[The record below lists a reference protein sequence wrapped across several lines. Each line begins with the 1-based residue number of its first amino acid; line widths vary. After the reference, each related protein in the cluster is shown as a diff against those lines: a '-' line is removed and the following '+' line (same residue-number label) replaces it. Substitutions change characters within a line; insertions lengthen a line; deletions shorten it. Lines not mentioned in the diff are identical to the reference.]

1 MRCEAVRRALSGEL
15 DGEPL
20 GVAAVKHLAACS
32 TCPAY
37 RARLLDL
44 RTRTSRMADGPAPD
58 LVDRVLGGLH
68 DKDMSHRRRTR
79 WLAPAAG
86 LAAGALIGV
95 VLAGGLSGPT
105 VSLAG
110 RLPEEVV
117 ASQASLNELEAAFT
131 VRESIRPGIQ
141 RTYDGALSF
150 ESPEYLALNLV
161 QTGGPAGWS
170 DNSWSLI
177 VDGTSSLV
185 TVPFP
190 CPTLGGCTEA
200 RAQSALTTGRDP
212 FSSITPAPLDAV
224 IPTAVLRNSD
234 DPVRLPAR
242 LLAGRDAVGF
252 EVTAAQARPLLDA
265 FFGMGNWRQIHST
278 DLVSIWLD
286 IEQFTPLL
294 VTVTA
299 SVSPDRAAWAARRDY
314 EDGPEPYL
322 VIEYQSV
329 TFGGITRPEITPPV
343 GVVERDAGFVGAAI
357 EPPIDPGLPLVVSGH
372 IAGFVQLEVWAWSDG
387 RAWLRLDR
395 AVEWTGPGLFG
406 NTGLAVEA
414 VQAGN
419 GIVYRAGDGSAAFV
433 HGDGFD
439 AIVSGSVDTDQL
451 VEAIGLI
458 PGRGIEVPSDWPE
471 SLAAPNVMGTAFIPV
486 GLPGFGDP
494 IVGTLDGTLV
504 IDLFG
509 GGDRSARITQRPG
522 ERISPP
528 LDPDARAVEVRG
540 TTARY
545 SPMFGTL
552 EWVEDGVVFSVEA
565 PALSSDEVVTIA
577 ESLVSPED
585 R

>member
-1 MRCEAVRRALSGEL
+1 MRCETVRRALSREL

-20 GVAAVKHLAACS
+20 RDAAVKHLAACS
-32 TCPAY
+32 TCPSY

-44 RTRTSRMADGPAPD
+44 RMRTSRITDGPAPD
-58 LVDRVLGGLH
+58 LVDRVLGGLPA
-68 DKDMSHRRRTR
+68 KGMSHPRRTP

-95 VLAGGLSGPT
+95 VLAGGFSGPT

-117 ASQASLNELEAAFT
+117 ASQSSLHELQAVFT
-131 VRESIRPGIQ
+131 VRERVRPGSQ
-141 RTYDGALSF
+141 RTYDGMLAF
-150 ESPEYLALNLV
+150 DSPEYLALNLV
-161 QTGGPAGWS
+161 QIGGPAGWS
-170 DNSWSLI
+170 DNSWSLV
-177 VDGTSSLV
+177 VDGTRSLV
-185 TVPFP
+185 TFPFP
-190 CPTLGGCTEA
+190 CPTLGGCSEA
-200 RAQSALTTGRDP
+200 KDQSTLTTGRDP
-212 FSSITPAPLDAV
+212 FSSITPAPMDAV

-234 DPVRLPAR
+234 EPVRLPAR
-242 LLAGRDAVGF
+242 LLAGREAVGF
-252 EVTAAQARPLLDA
+252 EVSAAQARPLLDA
-265 FFGMGNWRQIHST
+265 FFGMGNWREIHST

-286 IEQFTPLL
+286 AEQFTPLL

-322 VIEYQSV
+322 VIEYKSV
-329 TFGGITRPEITPPV
+329 AFGGIARAEITAPA
-343 GVVERDAGFVGAAI
+343 GVVERDAGFVEAAI
-357 EPPIDPGLPLVVSGH
+357 EAPIDPGLPLVASGH
-372 IAGFVQLEVWAWSDG
+372 IASFVRSDVWAWSDG

-395 AVEWTGPGLFG
+395 TVEWTGPGLFG
-406 NTGLAVEA
+406 NSGLPVEA

-419 GIVYRAGDGSAAFV
+419 GIIYRAGDGSAAFI
-433 HGDGFD
+433 HGDSFD

-451 VEAIGLI
+451 VEAAGLV
-458 PGRGIEVPSDWPE
+458 PGRDIEVPSDWPE
-471 SLAAPNVMGTAFIPV
+471 SPAAPNVMETAFIPG

-494 IVGTLDGTLV
+494 VVGTIDGTVV

-509 GGDRSARITQRPG
+509 GGDRSARVTQRPG

-528 LDPDARAVEVRG
+528 LDPDARAVAVRG

-552 EWVEDGVVFSVEA
+552 EWVEDRIVFSVEA
-565 PALSSDEVVTIA
+565 PALSLDEVVTIA
-577 ESLVSPED
+577 ESLVSPVD